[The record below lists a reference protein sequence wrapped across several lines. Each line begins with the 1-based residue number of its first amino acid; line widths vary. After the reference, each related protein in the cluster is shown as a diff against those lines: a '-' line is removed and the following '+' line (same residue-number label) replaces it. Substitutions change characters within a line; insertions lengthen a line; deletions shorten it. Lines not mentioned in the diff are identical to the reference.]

1 MMPLREVSLVEAMG
15 RPQLLIVDDQ
25 PINIRLLNQI
35 FEADHEV
42 FVATSGEDALA
53 FCRTHLPDL
62 ILLDVLMP
70 GLNGYEVCRRL
81 KLDQRTCEIPV
92 IFVTSQSDS
101 AEEEDGLAAGAADF
115 IAKTASVN
123 VMKARV
129 HTLIT
134 LKRQADLLR
143 ALAHFDGLTG
153 LANRR
158 HFDDTLAGE
167 WRRCSR
173 SGTPLSLILIDVDHF
188 KRYNDCYG
196 HPAGDEC
203 LREVSACLK
212 AGVTRSHD
220 LVARYGGEEFACVL
234 PETPLEGAEA
244 KAQSLESAVRALRIR
259 NEKSEV
265 AYGIVTIS
273 LGVAVAMPNMDDPR
287 AGLISCADRAL
298 YMAKDA
304 GRGQVV
310 ALRLDPPS
318 TAGSSAG
325 SPVTSDRSKF

>member
-1 MMPLREVSLVEAMG
+1 MPLREVSLVDAIG

-25 PINIRLLNQI
+25 PLNIRLLHQI
-35 FEADHEV
+35 FQADHEV
-42 FVATSGEDALA
+42 FVATNGEDALA

-81 KLDQRTCEIPV
+81 RRDPRTCDIPV
-92 IFVTSQSDS
+92 IFVTSQNDS
-101 AEEEDGLAAGAADF
+101 SEEEDGLAVGAADF
-115 IAKTASVN
+115 IAKTASAN
-123 VMKARV
+123 VMRARV
-129 HTLIT
+129 HTHIT

-143 ALAHFDGLTG
+143 SLAHIDGLTG

-158 HFDDTLAGE
+158 HFDDKLAAE
-167 WRRCSR
+167 WRRCGR
-173 SGTPLSLILIDVDHF
+173 SGKPLSLILIDIDHF

-203 LREVSACLK
+203 LREVSACLR
-212 AGVTRSHD
+212 AGFTRSHD

-244 KAQSLESAVRALRIR
+244 QAQLLEDAVRALRIR
-259 NEKSEV
+259 NEKSDV

-273 LGVAVAMPNMDDPR
+273 LGVAVAMPSMDDR
-287 AGLISCADRAL
+287 RTDLIACADRAL

-304 GRGQVV
+304 GRGQVMS
-310 ALRLDPPS
+310 LQL
-318 TAGSSAG
+318 
-325 SPVTSDRSKF
+325 